1 MTHLKELKELF
12 VRYEFIPISSL
23 RLRYNYRSR
32 IHELRQQGMD
42 IKSVK
47 MRNESGI
54 VVHGYKFINPK
65 VKQNVFDFSR

>member
-1 MTHLKELKELF
+1 MTQLEELKHILMNQEF
-12 VRYEFIPISSL
+12 VPISQI
-23 RLRYNYRSR
+23 RMAFNYRSR
-32 IHELRQQGMD
+32 ISDLRKQGLD